1 MRTKNLTFMDTLATD
16 RIAQK
21 INTYNNNNFIIEYM
35 IKNNITAIKNNLNII
50 TLKELKEH
58 NNRIKQYLKNSGV
71 TL

>member
-1 MRTKNLTFMDTLATD
+1 MITFIDRLATD

-35 IKNNITAIKNNLNII
+35 IKNNITAIKNNLNMI

>member
-1 MRTKNLTFMDTLATD
+1 MITFIDRLATD

-35 IKNNITAIKNNLNII
+35 IKNNITAIKNNLNRI